1 MSYFTE
7 LLPAFLKSPAR
18 DQVTT
23 LEFTSLESHPLL
35 LLGYERGFQV
45 WTLADITKPAL
56 ILSKRTVALS
66 VLTAVPCDPL
76 GTLLLVHKYDSEEF
90 PRDLIRAFSLTNRG
104 YSGSIRCQGKVRSVL
119 TSCKAICVLT
129 DSGGVEVLAAET
141 RERLYCWQIS
151 RPEAPFVVQA
161 ALSSLYFAYSLQR
174 VEEPEE
180 VPADEG
186 LTGLVTRSIYSLAD
200 QSYSTVRSYLEAG
213 SPSSEG
219 KVQILHILSKAG
231 ICEIQAFPGPVA
243 MLKFSPAGHLMVVAP
258 QSGQYF
264 HVYRINPPLT
274 LQKAGNLVRYLLLYK
289 LYRGFTQ
296 AVISDI
302 SFSGNEHWVCISS
315 ARGTAHIYQVD
326 PGAGALHYN
335 HQVHCRVKQ
344 GWFAAESVPAPRCFL
359 PLSSP
364 MLSRDRIRFDDPL
377 FPRQTPM
384 LVAVT
389 AAGRYSTH
397 EIASESVEI
406 AAIDLA
412 RDIAFQEIDQIPDF
426 PVSRKEE
433 KHWGEPLFE
442 AEPGWLPLM
451 RSPQVQMM
459 TARGSWED
467 FVVGKAQ
474 LEEVTAPAPLSSH
487 VIHYSAPNSRSA
499 HILESLQTSLTVQTV
514 PLQVNPAFLDTENS
528 LEQPIVSEIKK
539 I

>member
-1 MSYFTE
+1 MAYFSE

-23 LEFTSLESHPLL
+23 LEFASVEGSSLL

-45 WTLADITKPAL
+45 WTLADLTKPAL
-56 ILSKRTVALS
+56 ILSKRTVAVS
-66 VLTAVPCDPL
+66 VLTAVPSDPL
-76 GTLLLVHKYDSEEF
+76 GTLLLAHKYDSAEF
-90 PRDLIRAFSLTNRG
+90 PRELIRAFSLTNRG
-104 YSGSIRCQGKVRSVL
+104 YSASIRCQGKVRSVL
-119 TSCKAICVLT
+119 TSCKVICVLT

-141 RERLYCWQIS
+141 REKLYFWQVS

-174 VEEPEE
+174 VQEPEE
-180 VPADEG
+180 VPAEEG

-200 QSYSTVRSYLEAG
+200 QSYSTVRNYLEAG

-243 MLKFSPAGHLMVVAP
+243 MMRFSPAGHLMAVAP

-274 LQKAGNLVRYLLLYK
+274 QQKTGNLVRYLLLYK

-296 AVISDI
+296 AIISDI
-302 SFSGNEHWVCISS
+302 SFSGNERWVCISS

-326 PGAGALHYN
+326 PGASSLHYN
-335 HQVHCRVKQ
+335 HQVYCRVKQ
-344 GWFAAESVPAPRCFL
+344 GWFAAESAPAPRCFL
-359 PLSSP
+359 CFGSAE
-364 MLSRDRIRFDDPL
+364 LSRDRVRFDDPL

-389 AAGRYSTH
+389 AAGRYSAH
-397 EIASESVEI
+397 EIASESLEI
-406 AAIDLA
+406 TGIDLA

-426 PVSRKEE
+426 PVPRKEE
-433 KHWGEPLFE
+433 KHWEEPLFE
-442 AEPGWLPLM
+442 ADPGWLPLL

-459 TARGSWED
+459 TTKAGWED
-467 FVVGKAQ
+467 FVVGKAH

-487 VIHYSAPNSRSA
+487 VIHYSAPSSRSA
-499 HILESLQTSLTVQTV
+499 HILESLQASLTVQTMSM
-514 PLQVNPAFLDTENS
+514 QVNPAFLDTENA
-528 LEQPIVSEIKK
+528 LEPPITSEKRLF
-539 I
+539 